1 MRYKLTAAS
10 LLAIAYGM
18 TSVAQEAEPERIV
31 DAESAEAA
39 IDENEARQDTV
50 VIIGSAIR
58 GTPEDAGLP
67 VEVYTAQDLELEGS
81 PSALKFAKD
90 LTLSGPTNGE
100 SNYFAGGNL
109 IGSPNFNLRSLG
121 ADKTLTLLNGR
132 RMSEN
137 LSNIPG
143 IAIARTEVL
152 KDGAAVIY
160 GADAVGGVV
169 NFVTRTDFTGVEA
182 RANYTAI
189 DGSDGDYDL
198 GIMAGFGEG
207 DVNFV
212 VAAEWEHR
220 SQLETE
226 ERDFSSLPY
235 AQNPLPWSTLTNL
248 SRYAAIRDLSDASSF
263 ALQSP
268 APGIFVPGIYPDFT
282 QDSCETQGG
291 VFTGT
296 ACSYGYAPFYNLVE
310 DQDIFRAYAQASGR
324 VNDNMN
330 FHIDAAYGQV
340 KAPTQFKSPSLP
352 ALRGPDPSTGATFQ
366 YVVPLSNPYVDEFVQ
381 RSGADGF
388 SDMFGRPTTGYSF
401 VIFRPFAHQGNLAQG
416 RGNGT
421 SDYSSLDNQVWRVSG
436 GVDGTLGDLFGP
448 LKDVG
453 YDFAVT
459 YNSSNTYYSDPDYL
473 GFRLQ
478 DALNGFGGPNCY
490 AADQDP
496 ATSGIQAPGL
506 EGVNGCEYFN
516 PFSSSYAGNP
526 ELGLSN
532 PNYIPG
538 TENSAALVNWLFD
551 PLISET
557 LNQSL
562 TYDAVFSGMTGIELP
577 GGEIGWAL
585 GAQGRQLETRQV
597 IPSNFSNGATL
608 CPYPGTSDCPGEFGQ
623 GPFAFRGPNYPDQAD
638 QQSFSYFA
646 ETNLPF
652 ADTLNVQA
660 AVRREE
666 FSGGLDATVYK
677 VSGKWDVFGPL
688 SVRGSYGTNF
698 AAPPLALTPGN
709 LATVVRSYSVAG
721 GDWLGGTTL
730 TRDDVEPEEATSMNL
745 GLIWQSRGFA
755 ENHDMRIMIDYF
767 DIELEGEIGELATHS
782 QIATAVFTG
791 PNDTMDCTSP
801 FADRISL
808 NVSATT
814 NNNGTCQ
821 AGATSSSDL
830 VSVRTDLGNGS
841 DRTTKGFDL
850 SVIYNL
856 PIQNADMTFGLT
868 ATRVTELKGSATLL
882 DGVEVAPAQDF
893 LGGVNF
899 SSVGF
904 ASPEWRTNAFV
915 NYNRDRHNARLTAR
929 YTSGL
934 DDARFD
940 DGPITPGGFQAGTAL
955 PFDSF
960 NYGKVD
966 SSLFFDATY
975 VFDFNENFV
984 FSGTINNL
992 LDEDPPFVY
1001 TEFGYDPR
1009 ISNPLKRTFEIGVK
1023 ARF

>member
-18 TSVAQEAEPERIV
+18 AGVAQEAEPERIADP
-31 DAESAEAA
+31 DAVTNAGEDS
-39 IDENEARQDTV
+39 EARQDTV
-50 VIIGSAIR
+50 VILGSAIK

-67 VEVYTAQDLELEGS
+67 VEVFTAQDLELEGS

-121 ADKTLTLLNGR
+121 SDKTLTLLNGR

-143 IAIARTEVL
+143 IAISRTEIL

-169 NFVTRTDFTGVEA
+169 NFITRSDFTGVEA

-207 DVNFV
+207 DVNFLI
-212 VAAEWEHR
+212 AAEWEHR

-248 SRYAAIRDLSDASSF
+248 SRYVPRTAGGT
-263 ALQSP
+263 ALGVL
-268 APGIFVPGIYPDFT
+268 ADFT
-282 QDSCETQGG
+282 QESCETQGG
-291 VFTGT
+291 IFTGT

-310 DQDIFRAYAQASGR
+310 DQDIYRVYAQANAR
-324 VNDNMN
+324 VNENMN
-330 FHIDAAYGQV
+330 FHVDAAYGQV

-352 ALRGPDPSTGATFQ
+352 ALRGPAPSTGATFQ
-366 YVVPLSNPYVDEFVQ
+366 YRVPANNPYVDEFVQ
-381 RSGADGF
+381 RTGF
-388 SDMFGRPTTGYSF
+388 GLGFLASYYDMI
-401 VIFRPFAHQGNLAQG
+401 IFRPFAHQGNVAQG
-416 RGNGT
+416 RGEGN
-421 SDYSSLDNQVWRVSG
+421 SDFSALDNQVWRVSA
-436 GVDGTLGDLFGP
+436 GVDGNLGDLFGP
-448 LKDVG
+448 FKDIG

-459 YNSSNTYYSDPDYL
+459 YNASNTYYSDPDYL
-473 GFRLQ
+473 GFRFQ
-478 DALNGFGGPNCY
+478 DALNGFGGPNC
-490 AADQDP
+490 AVVDQDL
-496 ATSGIQAPGL
+496 ATPGIQAPGL
-506 EGVNGCEYFN
+506 EGTNGCEWFN
-516 PFSSSYAGNP
+516 PFASSYAGNP
-526 ELGLSN
+526 ELGTTN
-532 PNYIPG
+532 PLYVPG
-538 TENSAALVNWLFD
+538 TENSIGLSSWLFD
-551 PLISET
+551 PRISET
-557 LNQSL
+557 LNNSL
-562 TYDAVFSGMTGIELP
+562 TYDLVFNGLTGIELP
-577 GGEIGWAL
+577 GGEIGWAA
-585 GAQGRQLETRQV
+585 GFQGRQLETRQV

-608 CPYPGTSDCPGEFGQ
+608 CPYPGTSNCPGEFGQ
-623 GPFAFRGPNYPDQAD
+623 GPFGFGGPNYPDQAD
-638 QQSFSYFA
+638 QQSKSYFA

-652 ADTLNVQA
+652 ADTFNVQA

-677 VSGKWDVFGPL
+677 VSGKWDVVGPL
-688 SVRGSYGTNF
+688 SLRGSYGTNF
-698 AAPPLALTPGN
+698 AAPPIGLTPGN
-709 LATVVRSYSVAG
+709 VTTVVRSYDRAG
-721 GDWLGGTTL
+721 GNWLGGTTV
-730 TRDDVEPEEATSMNL
+730 TRNDVKPEEATSMNF
-745 GLIWQSRGFA
+745 GVIWQSQGFS
-755 ENHDMRIMIDYF
+755 NDHDLTIMLDYF
-767 DIELEGEIGELATHS
+767 DIELEGEIDELASHN
-782 QIATAVFTG
+782 QIANAVFSG
-791 PNDTMDCTSP
+791 PGGLMDCASP

-808 NVSATT
+808 NVSANT
-814 NNNGTCQ
+814 NNNGTCD
-821 AGATSSSDL
+821 ATATTGADL
-830 VSVRTDLGNGS
+830 VSVRTDFGNGP
-841 DRTTKGFDL
+841 DRTTKGFDF
-850 SVIYNL
+850 SMNYNM
-856 PIQNADMTFGLT
+856 PIEGANLTFGVT
-868 ATRVTELKGSATLL
+868 ATRVTELEASATLL
-882 DGVEVAPAQDF
+882 DGLEVAPAQDF

-934 DDARFD
+934 TDDRFD
-940 DGPITPGGFQAGTAL
+940 NGPLTPGGFQAGSAL
-955 PFDSF
+955 PFDGLD
-960 NYGKVD
+960 YGKVD

-975 VFDFNENFV
+975 VFDFNENLV
-984 FSGTINNL
+984 FTGSINNL

-1009 ISNPLKRTFEIGVK
+1009 ISNPLKRTIEIGVK
-1023 ARF
+1023 AKF

>member
-18 TSVAQEAEPERIV
+18 TGAAQEAEPERIV
-31 DAESAEAA
+31 DAVNDAVEDS
-39 IDENEARQDTV
+39 DSVQDTV
-50 VIIGSAIR
+50 IIIGSAIR

-67 VEVYTAQDLELEGS
+67 VEVYTAEDLELEGS

-100 SNYFAGGNL
+100 SNYFAGGNR

-121 ADKTLTLLNGR
+121 SDKTLTLLNGR

-169 NFVTRTDFTGVEA
+169 NFMTRTDFVGYEA

-189 DGSDGDYDL
+189 DGSDGDFDL
-198 GIMAGFGEG
+198 GLMAGFGEG
-207 DVNFV
+207 DVNFLIS
-212 VAAEWEHR
+212 AEWEHR
-220 SQLETE
+220 SRLETE
-226 ERDFSSLPY
+226 ERDFADLPY
-235 AQNPLPWSTLTNL
+235 AENPLPWSTLTNL
-248 SRYAAIRDLSDASSF
+248 SRYVPRTAGGT
-263 ALQSP
+263 ALGVL
-268 APGIFVPGIYPDFT
+268 ADFT
-282 QDSCETQGG
+282 QDSCEAQGG

-310 DQDIFRAYAQASGR
+310 DQDIFRVYSQINAHVS
-324 VNDNMN
+324 DKMN
-330 FHIDAAYGQV
+330 FHADAAYGQV
-340 KAPTQFKSPSLP
+340 KAPNQFKSPSLP
-352 ALRGPDPSTGATFQ
+352 ALRGPAPTTGATFQ
-366 YVVPLSNPYVDEFVQ
+366 YRVPASNPYVTEFVN
-381 RSGADGF
+381 RTGFGLSGLA
-388 SDMFGRPTTGYSF
+388 SYYDMI
-401 VIFRPFAHQGNLAQG
+401 IFRPFAHQGNPALDRDG
-416 RGNGT
+416 GNSAAST
-421 SDYSSLDNQVWRVSG
+421 LDNQIWRISA
-436 GVDGTLGDLFGP
+436 GVDGNIGDLFGP

-459 YNSSNTYYSDPDYL
+459 YNASNTYYSDPDYL
-473 GFRLQ
+473 GFRFQ
-478 DALNGFGGPNCY
+478 EALNGFGGPNCVVV
-490 AADQDP
+490 DQDLTTP
-496 ATSGIQAPGL
+496 GTQAPGL
-506 EGVNGCEYFN
+506 AGTNGCEYFN
-516 PFSSSYAGNP
+516 PFSSSYASNP
-526 ELGLSN
+526 ELGL
-532 PNYIPG
+532 PNTNHVPG
-538 TENSAALVNWLFD
+538 SENSNALSAWLFD
-551 PLISET
+551 PRISET
-557 LNQSL
+557 LNNSL
-562 TYDAVFSGMTGIELP
+562 TYDLVFNGLSGVELS

-608 CPYPGTSDCPGEFGQ
+608 CPYPGTSNCPGELGQ
-623 GPFAFRGPNYPDQAD
+623 GPFGFGGPNYPDQAD
-638 QQSFSYFA
+638 QQSYSYFA

-666 FSGGLDATVYK
+666 FSGGLGSTVYK
-677 VSGKWDVFGPL
+677 VSGKWDVAGPL

-698 AAPPLALTPGN
+698 AAPPLDLTPGN

-730 TRDDVEPEEATSMNL
+730 TRNDVEPEEATSMNL

-755 ENHDMRIMIDYF
+755 EDHDMRIMIDYF

-782 QIATAVFTG
+782 QIASAVFTG
-791 PNDTMDCTSP
+791 PGGTMDCASP
-801 FADRISL
+801 FASRVSL

-814 NNNGTCQ
+814 NGNGTCQ
-821 AGATSSSDL
+821 AGATVGSDL
-830 VSVRTDLGNGS
+830 VSVMTDRGNGS
-841 DRTTKGFDL
+841 DRTTKGFDI
-850 SVIYNL
+850 SMNYNL
-856 PIQNADMTFGLT
+856 PIQNADLTFGLT
-868 ATRVTELKGSATLL
+868 STRVTELKGSATLL
-882 DGVEVAPAQDF
+882 DGVEVAPASDF
-893 LGGVNF
+893 LGGLNF
-899 SSVGF
+899 SSIGF
-904 ASPEWRTNAFV
+904 ASPKWRTNAFV

-940 DGPITPGGFQAGTAL
+940 NGPLTPGGFQAGTAL
-955 PFDSF
+955 PFEGND
-960 NYGKVD
+960 YGDID

-984 FSGTINNL
+984 FTGTINNV

-1001 TEFGYDPR
+1001 AEFGYDPR
-1009 ISNPLKRTFEIGVK
+1009 IANPLKRTIEIGVK
-1023 ARF
+1023 AKF